1 MHPIVLFHHPLPLAL
16 CLACF
21 AGTAGAQQS
30 DAVTPYRPSVSS
42 PAQLPAVGQLEFEAG
57 LLSTRDGGARRDS
70 VPVLFKLALSP
81 QWGVLVGGDALVSAR
96 DDAGNRMRGLGDTS
110 VELKRA
116 FLIDSATAFGLE
128 LNAKLPT
135 ASDSIGS
142 GKADYMLN
150 TIFSK
155 DLGRVHMDA
164 NASLTRLGAWDA
176 GTSRR
181 QSGLSASFSIGLAE
195 RWGVTAELSGT
206 RRGGADSTAQLLL
219 AGAYSPN
226 RRMTIDFGAAHGLNA
241 ASPTWSLFGGVVLP
255 LGQLW

>member
-1 MHPIVLFHHPLPLAL
+1 MQRFALFTLPLPLVL
-16 CLACF
+16 WLVCF
-21 AGTAGAQQS
+21 AGSAGAQES
-30 DAVTPYRPSVSS
+30 GAVTPYRPSVSS

-57 LLSTRDGGARRDS
+57 LLSIRDSGARRDS

-81 QWGVLVGGDALVSAR
+81 QWGVLVGGDMLVSAR
-96 DDAGNRMRGLGDTS
+96 DDVGNRTRGLGDTN

-116 FLIDSATAFGLE
+116 FLIDSTTAFGLE

-135 ASDSIGS
+135 ARDGIGS
-142 GKADYMLN
+142 GKADYMIN
-150 TIFSK
+150 TIFSQ

-164 NASLTRLGAWDA
+164 NANLTRLGAWDA

-181 QSGLSASFSIGLAE
+181 QSGLSAAFSIGLAD
-195 RWGVTAELSGT
+195 RWGVSAELSGT
-206 RRGGADSTAQLLL
+206 RRSGVDSTAQLLL

-226 RRMTIDFGAAHGLNA
+226 RHMTIDFGTAHGLNA
-241 ASPTWSLFGGVVLP
+241 ASPNWALFGGVVFP